1 MNLRNKFPISL
12 LCDIANIDRS
22 DFYKWLRN
30 YSPSDYTDF
39 DNCLKYVFQIS
50 DKTYGYRRMHLAMRT
65 LGFVQNEKFVRRRMK
80 KLDLKCEIRQK
91 KTKYQKPDNSTNGK
105 CINYL
110 KQQFKPNT
118 PNRYYSVDITY
129 LPTKQGTVYLNV
141 IIDLYG
147 NIPIAYL
154 SSYSCNS
161 KLAED
166 TIDILIKKR
175 KNISNAMIHSD
186 QGVTYL
192 SKNYIKKLAEL
203 KVIRSN
209 SKKGYP
215 FDNACSENFFSI
227 FKTEKFYRLGYV
239 PQDKEE
245 IDEIVENYIDFY
257 INKRISL
264 SLGGLTPKKYYD
276 NYIEKRK
283 RLTKKVG

>member
-1 MNLRNKFPISL
+1 MSL
-12 LCDIANIDRS
+12 LCELAEIDRS
-22 DFYKWLRN
+22 NFYKWQKT
-30 YSPSDYTDF
+30 YSPNKYTEF
-39 DNCLKYVFQIS
+39 DECLKQVFQIC
-50 DKTYGYRRMHLAMRT
+50 DKTYGYRRIHLAMRT
-65 LGFVQNEKFVRRRMK
+65 LGFNQNEKFVRERLN
-80 KLDLKCEIRQK
+80 KLNLKCEIRQRK
-91 KTKYQKPDNSTNGK
+91 HKYQRSDNESNGK

-110 KQQFKPNT
+110 KQNFYPDKPNQ
-118 PNRYYSVDITY
+118 YYSVDITY
-129 LPTKQGTVYLNV
+129 LLTKEGMVYLNV

-147 NIPIAYL
+147 KIPVAYL

-166 TIDILIKKR
+166 TVDLLVKKR
-175 KNISNAMIHSD
+175 KNIRNAIIHSD

-192 SKNYIKKLAEL
+192 SKDYIKKLADL

-239 PQDKEE
+239 PQNKEE

-264 SLGGLTPKKYYD
+264 SLGGLTPKQYYD
-276 NYIEKRK
+276 KYIQNAK
-283 RLTKKVG
+283 RLTKKTS